1 MKIMLPALAGERG
14 RVAWRVREG
23 DAVKT
28 GDVLLEI
35 DLGFMKVPV
44 EAASDGKVGKVAVQD
59 GAETAGN
66 TAAAMF
72 EPAPEPPGKD
82 AWARIECTFKCRACA
97 FVVPLDEIDLDGA
110 VVCARCGIEQAFEQR
125 LWHSVFDFAHGIADR
140 ALGFDRLAIGDETHL
155 TVVAK
160 GGAPSCPACGE
171 AYAITTNAD
180 RTRATCGKCK
190 TSIEYVVPAA
200 AIRMTKAALRGV
212 VADAH
217 RASAAVKVEQTA
229 SAIAIQCPSCS
240 ASLDVPDDA
249 KVVVCK
255 FCNTTSRIPQRVL
268 FKLKGGDTK
277 PAPLWLEFHGASRAR
292 KDGERQKTQAE
303 HDARIANIQA
313 AARAHRESSARDKE
327 QERQKHLREEKAS
340 RELADAREE
349 TRLEAER
356 EERERRRDA
365 ADTRKNYMIVF
376 GLIAL
381 VFSIVVVGYV
391 LNR

>member
-14 RVAWRVREG
+14 RVAWRARQG
-23 DAVKT
+23 DAVKA
-28 GDVLLEI
+28 GDVVLEI

-44 EAASDGKVGKVAVQD
+44 AAPTDGKVGKTVVED
-59 GAETAGN
+59 GAETSGST
-66 TAAAMF
+66 TAAAF

-97 FVVPLDEIDLDGA
+97 FVVPLDEVDLDGA
-110 VVCARCGIEQAFEQR
+110 VVCARCGLEQAFEQR

-140 ALGFDRLAIGDETHL
+140 ALDHDRLAIGDETHL

-160 GGAPSCPACGE
+160 GGTPSCATCNGTL
-171 AYAITTNAD
+171 AITTNAD
-180 RTRATCGKCK
+180 RTTAACPRCG

-249 KVVVCK
+249 KVVVVCK
-255 FCNTTSRIPQRVL
+255 FCKATSRIPQRIL
-268 FKLKGGDTK
+268 FKLKGGDTT
-277 PAPLWLEFHGASRAR
+277 PAPIWLEFHGPSRAR
-292 KDGERQKTQAE
+292 KDGARQKEQAE
-303 HDARIANIQA
+303 HDARIASIQA
-313 AARAHRESSARDKE
+313 AARAHRESTARDHKKRDE
-327 QERQKHLREEKAS
+327 DRRREEKA
-340 RELADAREE
+340 AREAAE
-349 TRLEAER
+349 ASEEKQRNAER
-356 EERERRRDA
+356 EARETRRDA
-365 ADTRKNYMIVF
+365 EERKNYAIVF
-376 GLIAL
+376 GLIA
-381 VFSIVVVGYV
+381 VVLTIAIIAY
-391 LNR
+391 LASR